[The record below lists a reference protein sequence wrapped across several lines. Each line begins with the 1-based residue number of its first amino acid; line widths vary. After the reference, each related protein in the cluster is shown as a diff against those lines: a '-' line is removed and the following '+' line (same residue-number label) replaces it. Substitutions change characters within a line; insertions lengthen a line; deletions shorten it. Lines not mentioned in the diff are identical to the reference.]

1 MQSMKRGVGLM
12 CVLMLAA
19 CSSMSEKE
27 CLNADWRK
35 VGYEDGSTGK
45 YTAIFD
51 EYVKDCAKAKVT
63 PDNQNYLLGR
73 DDGLRNYCTPEHGFY
88 LGKSGNSANSVCPYT
103 SAADFMDSYREGSKV
118 HQAQV
123 RVKDLEKERTRIKE
137 DIEKS
142 RRADEKTKSDKE
154 RDNNARERKKL
165 AHDLDETEDH
175 LREAKDRLFHVE
187 MDAHPVRH

>member
-1 MQSMKRGVGLM
+1 MRFMKCSLGAL
-12 CVLMLAA
+12 CVVVLAG

-35 VGYEDGSTGK
+35 VGYEDGQSGK
-45 YTAIFD
+45 YTSTFD
-51 EYVKDCAKAKVT
+51 DYVKDCSKAKVT
-63 PDNQNYLLGR
+63 PDNQAYLLGR
-73 DDGLRNYCTPEHGFY
+73 DEGLRLYCTPEHGFS
-88 LGKSGNSANSVCPYT
+88 LGKSGYSANSVCPSAT
-103 SAADFMDSYREGSKV
+103 SADFMDSYREGGKV

-123 RVKDLEKERTRIKE
+123 RVNDLEKERTRIKD

-142 RRADEKTKSDKE
+142 RRADEKAKNDKE
-154 RDNNARERKKL
+154 RDDNARERRRL

-175 LREAKDRLFHVE
+175 LREAKDRLFHVD

>member
-35 VGYEDGSTGK
+35 VGYEDGSAGK
-45 YTAIFD
+45 YTFIFD
-51 EYVKDCAKAKVT
+51 EYVKDCGKAKVT
-63 PDNQNYLLGR
+63 PDNQAYLLGR

-88 LGKSGNSANSVCPYT
+88 LGKSGYSANSVCPYT
-103 SAADFMDSYREGSKV
+103 SAADFMDSFREGDKV

-123 RVKDLEKERTRIKE
+123 RVNDLDRERTRIRDDME
-137 DIEKS
+137 
-142 RRADEKTKSDKE
+142 RTRHADEKAKTDKE
-154 RDNNARERKKL
+154 HGDNDRARKKL
-165 AHDLDETEDH
+165 EHDLDENEDH
-175 LREAKDRLFHVE
+175 LREAKDKLFHVE

>member
-1 MQSMKRGVGLM
+1 MQSMKRSLSVL

-27 CLNADWRK
+27 CKSADWRK
-35 VGYEDGSTGK
+35 VGYEDGSAGK
-45 YTAIFD
+45 YTSIFD
-51 EYVKDCAKAKVT
+51 EYVKDCGKVKVT
-63 PDNQNYLLGR
+63 PDNQAYLLGR

-88 LGKSGNSANSVCPYT
+88 LGKSGYSANSVCPYT
-103 SAADFMDSYREGSKV
+103 SATDFMDSFREGNKV

-123 RVKDLEKERTRIKE
+123 RVNDLERERTRIKD

-142 RRADEKTKSDKE
+142 RRADEKAKSDKE
-154 RDNNARERKKL
+154 RDNNARDRRKL
-165 AHDLDETEDH
+165 EHNLDEAEDH
-175 LREAKDRLFHVE
+175 LREAKDKLFHVD